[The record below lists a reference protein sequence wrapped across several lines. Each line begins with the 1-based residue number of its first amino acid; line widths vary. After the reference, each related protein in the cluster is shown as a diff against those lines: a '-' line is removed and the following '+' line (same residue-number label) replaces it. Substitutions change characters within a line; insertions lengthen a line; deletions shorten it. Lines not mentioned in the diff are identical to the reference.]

1 MDDSDNEIDIDNLN
15 SNNNQL
21 IIDNN
26 LNLDLNSNIN
36 ILNEDDIVTVEE
48 EVEVENYEKVYSED
62 RIYIKEIEN
71 QLLGQYKIS
80 MQSNYNIQK
89 NVVEKAVE
97 IIDLKNYGQE
107 VLDNKNKFL
116 NPLIKSY
123 YNKDFNQNW
132 IIPVILD
139 KKRVYR
145 LITSNNNNNS
155 SKLITE
161 SKLKE
166 GIDIIDQKSQFLN
179 EKELDKTSRIIDTR
193 NYFNKLINMTE
204 PYISN
209 NNDSSGYNFEVKKYS
224 EMLRFNYL
232 DTIYWTLRK
241 VRGITNTTYEHED
254 EKKGV
259 IEIAEKKL
267 LDGELLNLI
276 GFMVLPYKCE
286 NILCITDSKDKN
298 KFYNYGKIGNITK
311 IKEIHKGIIEITC
324 DNHKLIDGQKIMI
337 KDSNTIPSINGI
349 YIESVNIIDD
359 NIFNIQTDISKIT
372 DGDKGEIDSIL
383 PLKYNI
389 NNF

>member
-1 MDDSDNEIDIDNLN
+1 M
-15 SNNNQL
+15 
-21 IIDNN
+21 
-26 LNLDLNSNIN
+26 
-36 ILNEDDIVTVEE
+36 NEDDIVTVEE

-193 NYFNKLINMTE
+193 NYFNKLINITE
-204 PYISN
+204 P
-209 NNDSSGYNFEVKKYS
+209 
-224 EMLRFNYL
+224 
-232 DTIYWTLRK
+232 
-241 VRGITNTTYEHED
+241 
-254 EKKGV
+254 
-259 IEIAEKKL
+259 
-267 LDGELLNLI
+267 
-276 GFMVLPYKCE
+276 
-286 NILCITDSKDKN
+286 
-298 KFYNYGKIGNITK
+298 
-311 IKEIHKGIIEITC
+311 
-324 DNHKLIDGQKIMI
+324 
-337 KDSNTIPSINGI
+337 
-349 YIESVNIIDD
+349 
-359 NIFNIQTDISKIT
+359 
-372 DGDKGEIDSIL
+372 
-383 PLKYNI
+383 
-389 NNF
+389 